1 MTRRILCT
9 IALGMVAAQSAA
21 EKNMAR
27 IDSAFA
33 DKSKAQIADYKNA
46 LRHCFMAR
54 HWHSL

>member
-1 MTRRILCT
+1 
-9 IALGMVAAQSAA
+9 MVAAQSAA